1 MNYLVF
7 DCVLNK
13 TFITLVKNDEFI
25 NKIIE
30 SDSENYHSVYLI
42 SEIKNIL
49 EKNSL
54 SLKDL
59 DFIGVDVGPASFTG
73 IRVGLCVA
81 KIIASEANLPC
92 VCSPSVEILSKIN
105 GKNEAVFLDARR
117 GSFIFYNVDGEP
129 CLIKKEEA
137 IEVAKSLEIGI
148 VTDTSVS
155 KYLKEN
161 GISTTNYEEGMPEI
175 GKILA
180 EISYKKFNSNSKEAF
195 NAQNIKPLYIQT
207 PPVFSKN

>member
-25 NKIIE
+25 NKTIE

-81 KIIASEANLPC
+81 KIIASEARLISLPLKSKTSTSNLFFIFSNRARLLG
-92 VCSPSVEILSKIN
+92 VIATI
-105 GKNEAVFLDARR
+105 GKNSSCIFLNKLNTP
-117 GSFIFYNVDGEP
+117 GFTFIT
-129 CLIKKEEA
+129 CL
-137 IEVAKSLEIGI
+137 
-148 VTDTSVS
+148 
-155 KYLKEN
+155 
-161 GISTTNYEEGMPEI
+161 
-175 GKILA
+175 KILFLT
-180 EISYKKFNSNSKEAF
+180 SRK
-195 NAQNIKPLYIQT
+195 
-207 PPVFSKN
+207 

>member
-13 TFITLVKNDEFI
+13 TFITLVKDVEFI
-25 NKIIE
+25 NKVIE

-49 EKNSL
+49 EENSL
-54 SLKDL
+54 SLKEL

-81 KIIASEANLPC
+81 KIISSEANLPC
-92 VCSPSVEILSKIN
+92 VPTPSVEILSKIN
-105 GKNEAVFLDARR
+105 GLEEAVFLDARR
-117 GSFIFYNVDGEP
+117 GSFIFYKPNGEP
-129 CLIKKEEA
+129 LLIKKEEA
-137 IEVAKSLEIGI
+137 LEVAKEINCGI
-148 VTDTSVS
+148 VADSSAS
-155 KYLKEN
+155 KYFIEN
-161 GISTTNYEEGMPEI
+161 EIHTTNYEEGMPEI

-180 EISYKKFNSNSKEAF
+180 EISYKKFISNNKEVF
-195 NAQNIKPLYIQT
+195 NPRNIKPLYIQT
-207 PPVFSKN
+207 PPVFSKK